1 MTPATPLA
9 RALPILFA
17 LLQIATPTLPFLG
30 IGRPIGEQSDAV
42 RTLVTPAGW
51 AFSIWSLL
59 YLGSLVFAVV
69 QALPARRDDPLF
81 AAVRLPAAGAFL
93 GNALWAAYTQVYGLA
108 LPSVVIILATLGCLI
123 ACYRQFACWPH
134 PLTPVQRWAAVV
146 PLSALASWLTVA
158 SIVNV
163 AATLRFYGV
172 EGGTIAP
179 SIAAGVLIVGG
190 LIAAVAIVRSWGNL
204 AYAAVFL
211 WALAAIYAAGGQ
223 QAGAVA
229 FAAALDAALVISAVA
244 LALLRRAEA
253 AEDRR
258 AATARSGNRSRS
270 PA

>member
-9 RALPILFA
+9 RALPVLFA

-30 IGRPIGEQSDAV
+30 IGRPIGDQSDAV

-93 GNALWAAYTQVYGLA
+93 GNALWVAYTQVYGLA
-108 LPSVVIILATLGCLI
+108 LPSVVIILATLACLI
-123 ACYRQFACWPH
+123 ACYRRFARWPR
-134 PLTPVQRWAAVV
+134 PTTAQRWGAIV
-146 PLSALASWLTVA
+146 PLSALTSWLTVA
-158 SIVNV
+158 ALVNI
-163 AATLRFYGV
+163 AATLRFHGV
-172 EGGTIAP
+172 EGGTAAP
-179 SIAAGVLIVGG
+179 TLAAAVLIVGG
-190 LIAAVAIVRSWGNL
+190 LIAAAAIVRGRGNL

-211 WALAAIYAAGGQ
+211 WALAAIHAAGGQ

-253 AEDRR
+253 AADAR
-258 AATARSGNRSRS
+258 AATARSGSRSRS
-270 PA
+270 PG

>member
-1 MTPATPLA
+1 MTAAPFS

-51 AFSIWSLL
+51 AFSIWGVL
-59 YLGSLVFAVV
+59 YFGSLVFAVV

-81 AAVRLPAAGAFL
+81 APLRLPAAGAFL

-108 LPSVVIILATLGCLI
+108 LPSVVIILFTLACLLS
-123 ACYRQFACWPH
+123 CYRGFAHRPH
-134 PLTPVQRWAAVV
+134 PFTPVQRWGAMV

-158 SIVNV
+158 SIVNI

-172 EGGTIAP
+172 DGGSITP
-179 SIAAGVLIVGG
+179 GIAAGVLIVGG
-190 LIAAVAIVRSWGNL
+190 LIAAVAIVRGNGNL
-204 AYAAVFL
+204 PYAVVFL
-211 WALAAIYAAGGQ
+211 WALSAIYAAGGQ

-229 FAAALDAALVISAVA
+229 FAVALAAALVISAVA

-253 AEDRR
+253 RG
-258 AATARSGNRSRS
+258 T
-270 PA
+270 PALR